1 MSSEPQYEKI
11 LGNVSILRA
20 TREPC
25 PVCGHPTGDCV
36 GEIAPPSKIVGL
48 TGGVIESLKDAQ
60 TVLVEEDIFE
70 ERQITPF
77 TKAKVILHHKGSYVT
92 LEQAK
97 NLGIA

>member
-1 MSSEPQYEKI
+1 MIRDSAYEK
-11 LGNVSILRA
+11 LGNDMSILRA

-25 PVCGHPTGDCV
+25 LVCGHPTGDCS
-36 GEIAPPSKIVGL
+36 GETGPPQKIVGL
-48 TGGVIESLKDAQ
+48 SGVIESLKELQ
-60 TVLVEEDIFE
+60 TVLVENDIYE

-77 TKAKVILHHKGSYVT
+77 TKARVIIHHKGSYVT

>member
-1 MSSEPQYEKI
+1 MIRGSEYEK
-11 LGNVSILRA
+11 LWNDVYILRA
-20 TREPC
+20 TRQPC
-25 PVCGHPTGDCV
+25 PVCGHPTGDCE
-36 GEIAPPSKIVGL
+36 GDLEFPKKIAGM
-48 TGGVIESLKDAQ
+48 TDVIETIKEKQ

-77 TKAKVILHHKGSYVT
+77 TKAKVIAHHKGSYVT

>member
-1 MSSEPQYEKI
+1 MLRDSSVEK
-11 LGNVSILRA
+11 LGDNISILRA

-25 PVCGHPTGDCV
+25 LVCGHPTGDCD
-36 GEIAPPSKIVGL
+36 GETGPPQKIVGL
-48 TGGVIESLKDAQ
+48 GNVIESLKELQ
-60 TVLVEEDIFE
+60 TVLVEENIYE